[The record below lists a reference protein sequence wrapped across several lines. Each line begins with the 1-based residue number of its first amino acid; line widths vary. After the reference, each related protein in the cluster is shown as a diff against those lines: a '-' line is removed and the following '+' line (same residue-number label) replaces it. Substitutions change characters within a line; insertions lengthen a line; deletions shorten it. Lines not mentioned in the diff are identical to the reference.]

1 MTDSSVMAKV
11 KPSPMPRPSAMLST
25 GGFLDAKDSARAK
38 MMQLTTISGINMPS
52 ACDKSGRN
60 ALSSMSIIVT
70 KDAMMMM
77 YAGMRT
83 LSWMMLRSR
92 LMNRFE
98 KISTAVTAR
107 PMPMPFM
114 PDVVMASVGHIPSIS
129 TNVGFSQIRPFSR
142 TLMKVFF

>member
-1 MTDSSVMAKV
+1 
-11 KPSPMPRPSAMLST
+11 MLST
-25 GGFLDAKDSARAK
+25 GGFFDAKDSARAK

-83 LSWMMLRSR
+83 LSGMTLRSR

-107 PMPMPFM
+107 PMPMPLKRL
-114 PDVVMASVGHIPSIS
+114 VVMARVEHIPSS
-129 TNVGFSQIRPFSR
+129 CTRTGFLVSRPSLNCFLKSM
-142 TLMKVFF
+142 TQPP

>member
-1 MTDSSVMAKV
+1 
-11 KPSPMPRPSAMLST
+11 
-25 GGFLDAKDSARAK
+25 
-38 MMQLTTISGINMPS
+38 
-52 ACDKSGRN
+52 
-60 ALSSMSIIVT
+60 MSIIVT

-83 LSWMMLRSR
+83 LSGMMLRSR

-114 PDVVMASVGHIPSIS
+114 PDVVMASVGHMPSIS